1 MKLKLTK
8 VFFDDKRL
16 KDIYVGATRFEV
28 FKYRAMRLF
37 KRVTITLFLVS
48 FGVGSIYGGY
58 KLGEKSNVQVVMAQT
73 EVDVTDVRF
82 SRKIDELKM
91 KLVDELMACE
101 SGGYKDEDGL
111 ITFDPHRLDKTL
123 KNAPSIGKLQFK
135 VDTIIYYQKTLYNV
149 NLSRTEA
156 VKLALDTDK
165 AKILARDILFKSRNK
180 ANDWLN
186 CANKLDLNKK
196 IDIIKQLEK

>member
-1 MKLKLTK
+1 MKFTK
-8 VFFDDKRL
+8 VFFGDKRL
-16 KDIYVGATRFEV
+16 KDIYVGASKWQV
-28 FKYRAMRLF
+28 FKFKAMRLF
-37 KRVTITLFLVS
+37 KRVMITLFLVS

-82 SRKIDELKM
+82 SRKVDELKM

-101 SGGYKDEDGL
+101 SGGYTDADGL

-135 VDTIIYYQKTLYNV
+135 VDTVIHYQKTLYNV
-149 NLSRTEA
+149 VSSPTEA
-156 VKLALDTDK
+156 IKLALDTER
-165 AKILARDILFKSRNK
+165 AKILAKDIMFKSSKK
-180 ANDWLN
+180 AGDWLN

-196 IDIIKQLEK
+196 IDLIKSLEK